1 MPCRAVVCCGFFA
14 AQAEDKVWADLSVE
28 MSEVALLVAEGI
40 WEDLLQDTAETI
52 ASLEQEDDEKQPQLQ
67 QQPEQQS
74 AGLLQGAHAVQ
85 AQQLAVA

>member
-1 MPCRAVVCCGFFA
+1 
-14 AQAEDKVWADLSVE
+14 

-52 ASLEQEDDEKQPQLQ
+52 ACLEQEDGQ
-67 QQPEQQS
+67 QQQEQEQRPEQQS
-74 AGLLQGAHAVQ
+74 AGLLQGLHAEQ

>member
-1 MPCRAVVCCGFFA
+1 VVCCF

-52 ASLEQEDDEKQPQLQ
+52 ASLEQEDDQ
-67 QQPEQQS
+67 QEQEQQAEQQS